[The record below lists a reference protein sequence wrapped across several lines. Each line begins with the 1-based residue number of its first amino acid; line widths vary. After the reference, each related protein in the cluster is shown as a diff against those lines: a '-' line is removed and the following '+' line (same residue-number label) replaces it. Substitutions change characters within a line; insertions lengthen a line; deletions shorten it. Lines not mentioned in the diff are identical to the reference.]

1 MQRPNP
7 IRVPDHAGKSIH
19 VLLKSQRALTLVPQ
33 LHLGLPRA
41 KPEAPELL
49 DSQSR
54 LLRPS
59 DSVVLM
65 RTLESKDTSNSMI
78 LVPLLNPKFAI
89 RLAAMVVRTSGSR
102 H

>member
-7 IRVPDHAGKSIH
+7 IRVPDHAGKPIH

-59 DSVVLM
+59 DSVVLSVSLAEA
-65 RTLESKDTSNSMI
+65 RSTKAG
-78 LVPLLNPKFAI
+78 VPTIYLFRVGTRALRGRGRDA
-89 RLAAMVVRTSGSR
+89 
-102 H
+102 HC